1 VCYQCIL
8 HLFIH
13 DKDEKIGKEEHK
25 KAFFGPPVNGK
36 IYILALSS
44 FW

>member
-1 VCYQCIL
+1 MTKTKK
-8 HLFIH
+8 F
-13 DKDEKIGKEEHK
+13 DKEEHK